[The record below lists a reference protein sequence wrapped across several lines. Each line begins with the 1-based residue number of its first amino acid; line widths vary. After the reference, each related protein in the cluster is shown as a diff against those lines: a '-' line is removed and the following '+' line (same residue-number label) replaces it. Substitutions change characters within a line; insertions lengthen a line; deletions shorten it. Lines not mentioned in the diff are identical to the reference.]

1 MATSFLTNIFNKKR
15 NKFAFYALIIAVYT
29 GFFAVQLNFNFDV
42 FTASV
47 KEGVQFKKD
56 YKNKNSKENTTVKES
71 KSSSPHSNIRL
82 NKRFQPTIIGTVF
95 TVADPVIQY
104 LFDTSISYYYD
115 ENLLSAVSL
124 TYSLRGP
131 PVLSS
136 LLG

>member
-1 MATSFLTNIFNKKR
+1 LTNIFDR
-15 NKFAFYALIIAVYT
+15 NRKKFAFYALIAAVYAV
-29 GFFAVQLNFNFDV
+29 FFAVQLNFNFDV

-47 KEGVQFKKD
+47 KEGIQYKKD
-56 YKNKNSKENTTVKES
+56 YKNKNTKENKTVQES

-124 TYSLRGP
+124 SYSLRGP

-136 LLG
+136 FLG